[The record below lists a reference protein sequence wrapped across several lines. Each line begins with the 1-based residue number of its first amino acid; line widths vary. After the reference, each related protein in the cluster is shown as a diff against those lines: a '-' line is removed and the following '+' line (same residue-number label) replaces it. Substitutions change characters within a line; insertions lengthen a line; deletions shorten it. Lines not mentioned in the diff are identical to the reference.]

1 MSAGALKTI
10 LVAALLAAG
19 VVFLANGLG
28 VEIPVLKYEKL
39 EAYGVPAGISL
50 LVAGVL
56 LAVFWKVS
64 RTETRTT
71 TTTETK
77 TTSDG
82 ESSTTTTTSE
92 KVETITTMA
101 PPTQNNGVRLD

>member
-1 MSAGALKTI
+1 MSAGVLKTI
-10 LVAALLAAG
+10 LVAALFAAS
-19 VVFLANGLG
+19 VVFLATGLG
-28 VEIPVLKYEKL
+28 VDIPLVKYEKL
-39 EAYGVPAGISL
+39 EAYGVPAGIAL

-56 LAVFWKVS
+56 LAVFWNVS
-64 RTETRTT
+64 HTEISTT

-92 KVETITTMA
+92 KKEVTTTMA
-101 PPTQNNGVRLD
+101 PPKF

>member
-1 MSAGALKTI
+1 MSAGVLKTI

-19 VVFLANGLG
+19 VVFLATGLG

-39 EAYGVPAGISL
+39 EAYGVPAGIAL
-50 LVAGVL
+50 IVAGVL

-64 RTETRTT
+64 HTEINTTTRTETTT
-71 TTTETK
+71 TG
-77 TTSDG
+77 DG

-92 KVETITTMA
+92 KKEVTTTMTT
-101 PPTQNNGVRLD
+101 PRF